1 MGESQRLTTVL
12 AYILIALFFGVVDRR
27 MRTGQEARSLDQTLS
42 DAGTANLVGFAFF
55 LTGLGL
61 LAAPILN
68 YLRIGALPLSS
79 LFGWIGIAIALLG
92 IALRWWAFKT
102 LGEFYTRT
110 LRVSTEQRIV
120 RQGPYKLIRHPG
132 YLASILIWLGAA
144 LATTNWIAVVIAAV
158 VLSFAYHS
166 RIQAEESMLLS
177 LRNQEY
183 GEYRAHTWKLIPF
196 IY

>member
-1 MGESQRLTTVL
+1 MGESQILTTVL

-27 MRTGQEARSLDQTLS
+27 MRTGQEARSLDQTPS

-120 RQGPYKLIRHPG
+120 RQGPYKIIRHPG

-158 VLSFAYHS
+158 VLSLAYHS
-166 RIQAEESMLLS
+166 RIQAEERMLLS

>member
-1 MGESQRLTTVL
+1 MGESQILTTVL
-12 AYILIALFFGVVDRR
+12 AYILVALFFGVVDRR
-27 MRTGQEARSLDQTLS
+27 MRTGQEARSLDQTPS

-158 VLSFAYHS
+158 VLSLAYHS

-183 GEYRAHTWKLIPF
+183 SEYRAHTWKLIPF

>member
-1 MGESQRLTTVL
+1 MGESQILTTVL

-27 MRTGQEARSLDQTLS
+27 MRTGQEARSLDQTPS

-158 VLSFAYHS
+158 VLSLAYHS

-177 LRNQEY
+177 LRNEEY